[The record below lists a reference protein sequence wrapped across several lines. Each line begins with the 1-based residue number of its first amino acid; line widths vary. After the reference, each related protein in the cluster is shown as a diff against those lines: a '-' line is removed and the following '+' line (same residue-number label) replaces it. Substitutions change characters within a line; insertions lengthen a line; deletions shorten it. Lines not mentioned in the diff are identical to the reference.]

1 MRVAGASF
9 CERTLTTRKQT
20 SRHEKKQNKKKTE
33 ETEETEEI
41 EDVPKNL
48 GKMLLKE

>member
-20 SRHEKKQNKKKTE
+20 SRHGKTEEEKTE

-41 EDVPKNL
+41 EDVPK
-48 GKMLLKE
+48 MLLKE

>member
-1 MRVAGASF
+1 M
-9 CERTLTTRKQT
+9 
-20 SRHEKKQNKKKTE
+20 KKQNKKKTE

-48 GKMLLKE
+48 GKMLLKDKQKESMSELIMVSCA